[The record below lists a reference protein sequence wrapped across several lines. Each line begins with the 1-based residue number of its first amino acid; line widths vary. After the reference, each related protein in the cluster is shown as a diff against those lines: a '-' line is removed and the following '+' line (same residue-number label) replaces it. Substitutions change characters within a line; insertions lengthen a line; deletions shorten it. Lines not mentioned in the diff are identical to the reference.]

1 MNIRRGTMAIKLALP
16 VNGPITQLFGE
27 NPDRYKKWG
36 FPGHNGIDYG
46 IPNGTPIIAAASGT
60 VALVGFENGG
70 YGNYVKLSHT
80 DGSKTYFTYYAH
92 LASAAVAAG
101 QKFKAGTVIGYS
113 NNTGASTGPH
123 LHFGLKIDG
132 QNPPYKGYVD
142 PMPYFSSDTGSGDES
157 AVTTD
162 FPDATK
168 LPSSLSFEVL
178 PAVLNVRNGP
188 GVEYAILS
196 QLQKGKVVSGKR
208 VHSKSVWIE
217 YEKGKW
223 IALAFNGIV
232 NLKVK

>member
-1 MNIRRGTMAIKLALP
+1 MAIKLAPP

-27 NPDRYKKWG
+27 NPKLYKKWG
-36 FPGHNGIDYG
+36 YPGHNGIDYG
-46 IPNGTPIIAAASGT
+46 IPNGTPIAAAAAGT
-60 VALVGFENGG
+60 VAMVGFENGG
-70 YGNYVKLSHT
+70 YGNYVKLSHAE
-80 DGSKTYFTYYAH
+80 GSKTYYTYYAH

-101 QKFKAGTVIGYS
+101 QNVKVGAVIGYS

-132 QNPPYKGYVD
+132 ENAPYKGYVD
-142 PMPYFSSDTGSGDES
+142 PMPYFSSVTAGSGEG

-162 FPDATK
+162 FPDAAK
-168 LPSSLSFEVL
+168 IPSTLSFEVL
-178 PAVLNVRNGP
+178 PDVLNVRNGP
-188 GVEYAILS
+188 GVEYSIIGQLS
-196 QLQKGKVVSGKR
+196 KGKVVSGKR
-208 VHSKSVWIE
+208 LHSKSVWIE